1 MSAKQ
6 ELEHVHIIRLRWCS
20 QLKSSIG
27 QYGYNATTHLLTCQ
41 LISHFHCLSCESPP
55 GTAGCCISPLTSKQ
69 ITCLSWLAYCSR
81 TISDQRSGSWKVE
94 GVGSLRQQNQIAPS
108 LKVLTLGR
116 FYIFTWRKK
125 TEVQFRH
132 SEFRMAGWGMSNCI
146 LMQIDRCLKAFRD
159 QRGNCNSSAVR
170 FEKAEMSEFLQNF
183 GSPLW
188 IKRLHYCCGP
198 LLCIRNHPFF
208 CFFVRPWELWVRT
221 ECWSSSSISI
231 VVWYLMPLPCWIQN
245 LGPWF
250 HGCVGFEFPPWTR
263 WVKETL
269 NLLMIPHEIIHFQW
283 ILGWRQNRLFS
294 LRRCCIEWR
303 ALPLPKI
310 GQCQNSYKSLL
321 RWFSWPRVSG
331 IVGVIPKLDPCKSE
345 LLSLCHWK
353 IC

>member
-125 TEVQFRH
+125 QKFNSDIRSLEWLSAEWAIVFWCKLTDAWKRFGINEGIATVQLYA
-132 SEFRMAGWGMSNCI
+132 S
-146 LMQIDRCLKAFRD
+146 K
-159 QRGNCNSSAVR
+159 
-170 FEKAEMSEFLQNF
+170 KAEISEFLQKF

-198 LLCIRNHPFF
+198 LLCIRNHPLF
-208 CFFVRPWELWVRT
+208 CFSWDHGNCAWGQSAEVLPASLLWFDIWCHCHAEFRILDHGFMVVWVLNFLHGQGGLKKRWI
-221 ECWSSSSISI
+221 CWWFLMRLSISNGFW
-231 VVWYLMPLPCWIQN
+231 VWDRTVC
-245 LGPWF
+245 F
-250 HGCVGFEFPPWTR
+250 R
-263 WVKETL
+263 
-269 NLLMIPHEIIHFQW
+269 
-283 ILGWRQNRLFS
+283 
-294 LRRCCIEWR
+294 
-303 ALPLPKI
+303 
-310 GQCQNSYKSLL
+310 
-321 RWFSWPRVSG
+321 
-331 IVGVIPKLDPCKSE
+331 
-345 LLSLCHWK
+345 
-353 IC
+353 